1 MVWKFLCAA
10 FLDQW
15 SLHLVVLHLVSSY
28 AHAWVGERR
37 GRAFSF
43 HCQDS
48 RSQNIEAACFLDD
61 VLL

>member
-28 AHAWVGERR
+28 AHAWVGEEE
-37 GRAFSF
+37 G
-43 HCQDS
+43 H
-48 RSQNIEAACFLDD
+48 FLFIVRIPDPKILRQH
-61 VLL
+61 VS